1 MVKSERFLITYG
13 SEHAMNPIILIPA
26 RMASTRLPGKPL
38 ADIHGEPMIVH
49 VMKRAMESG
58 IGRVVVAC
66 DGEEIAQAVR
76 DAGGE
81 AVLTDPNLPSGS
93 DRINQ
98 ALQIIDPDKKH
109 DIVINVQGDMPTLDP
124 KIISAAVD
132 LLVQKPEIDIATLAA
147 PIIDARQLADPAVV
161 KPVIAFD
168 KGDATGIARDFN
180 RSDATGTGK
189 AYHHIGLYAYR
200 REALERFVAL
210 PPSETEHTRK
220 LEQMRAMDN
229 GMTIGVAVVD
239 TVPLGVDTPDTL
251 EEARTALDPNKMGTA
266 GDGKKGGGY
275 LASVAHGSAKRTIA

>member
-1 MVKSERFLITYG
+1 MEIAGRV
-13 SEHAMNPIILIPA
+13 MNPIILIPA

-49 VMKRAMESG
+49 VMKRALESG

-66 DGEEIAQAVR
+66 DGEAIAKAVR

-98 ALQIIDPDKKH
+98 ALQEIDPDKKH

-124 KIISAAVD
+124 KIISAAVE
-132 LLVQKPEIDIATLAA
+132 LLIQKPDIAIATLAA
-147 PIIDARQLADPAVV
+147 LIIDARQLSDSAVV

-168 KGDATGIARDFN
+168 KGRLSGIARDFN
-180 RSDATGTGK
+180 RENAQGE

-210 PPSETEHTRK
+210 PPSNNEMTRK
-220 LEQMRAMDN
+220 LEQMRALDN
-229 GMTIGVAVVD
+229 GMKIGIAVVD
-239 TVPLGVDTPDTL
+239 TVPLGVDTPETL
-251 EEARTALDPNKMGTA
+251 EEAREALA
-266 GDGKKGGGY
+266 G
-275 LASVAHGSAKRTIA
+275 

>member
-1 MVKSERFLITYG
+1 
-13 SEHAMNPIILIPA
+13 MNPIILIPA

-168 KGDATGIARDFN
+168 KGDATGIARD
-180 RSDATGTGK
+180 
-189 AYHHIGLYAYR
+189 L
-200 REALERFVAL
+200 
-210 PPSETEHTRK
+210 
-220 LEQMRAMDN
+220 
-229 GMTIGVAVVD
+229 
-239 TVPLGVDTPDTL
+239 
-251 EEARTALDPNKMGTA
+251 
-266 GDGKKGGGY
+266 
-275 LASVAHGSAKRTIA
+275 

>member
-1 MVKSERFLITYG
+1 
-13 SEHAMNPIILIPA
+13 MNPIILIPA
-26 RMASTRLPGKPL
+26 RMASTRLPNKPL

-66 DGEEIAQAVR
+66 DGEAIAKAVR

-81 AVLTDPNLPSGS
+81 AVLTDPALPSGS

-98 ALQIIDPDKKH
+98 ALQSIDPNKKH

-132 LLVQKPEIDIATLAA
+132 LLVQNPKIDIATLAA
-147 PIIDARQLADPAVV
+147 PIIDMKQLTDPAVV

-168 KGDATGIARDFN
+168 KNGTTGIARDFN
-180 RSDATGTGK
+180 RDDATGK

-200 REALERFVAL
+200 RNALEHFVSL
-210 PPSETEHTRK
+210 PPSPNETTRK

-251 EEARTALDPNKMGTA
+251 EEARAALHSN
-266 GDGKKGGGY
+266 
-275 LASVAHGSAKRTIA
+275 